1 MIAWG
6 LENEP
11 QVPKTQK
18 LFPAYYTIL
27 GGDNCVKPSLARWL
41 FLITIIKTI
50 IMTKTITSESGQ
62 LRVVET
68 ETVLTDRNRLI
79 RLHVITY
86 LPRIEGEPW
95 IPQGK
100 YRNVGFNAD
109 YDYKRG
115 VWRINNPS
123 RDICGEF
130 TDRVKMTK
138 WVKSNIKRLMGELS

>member
-1 MIAWG
+1 
-6 LENEP
+6 
-11 QVPKTQK
+11 
-18 LFPAYYTIL
+18 
-27 GGDNCVKPSLARWL
+27 
-41 FLITIIKTI
+41 
-50 IMTKTITSESGQ
+50 MTKTITSESGQ

-79 RLHVITY
+79 KLHVITY

-130 TDRVKMTK
+130 TDRVKMTR